1 MYCIIFFL
9 TMIISDSTDA
19 FYSSKLIDE
28 RGQTS
33 DRPLLESDE
42 TLYWNKF
49 LIILQHLYPAVLQ
62 YPYVCHESVD
72 EVILGITCI
81 VINLFSSGDH
91 KPISW
96 KNICIA
102 MQTKK
107 SNQISLLR
115 RLKDDENCRPHV
127 QVS

>member
-1 MYCIIFFL
+1 MHGLYNIL
-9 TMIISDSTDA
+9 STMIISDSTDA

-28 RGQTS
+28 RGQNARAS

-62 YPYVCHESVD
+62 YPYVCHGSVD

-81 VINLFSSGDH
+81 VINSFKFRRS
-91 KPISW
+91 
-96 KNICIA
+96 
-102 MQTKK
+102 QTYQLEK
-107 SNQISLLR
+107 
-115 RLKDDENCRPHV
+115 
-127 QVS
+127 